1 MISAR
6 LARTRRL
13 LLLPALALLA
23 ACAGNDTA
31 SRAVPLEPGGT
42 SELAAMYGPLPDG
55 EYTIPAIPLKWLSER
70 NKRQMVDYWTDE
82 APGTIVVD
90 PYARFLYLVME
101 GNQAMRYG
109 IAVGEEGRGFSG
121 VGTVPF
127 TREWPRWTPT
137 DNMIE
142 RDPELYGP
150 VADGME
156 GGLQNPLGARALYLF
171 KDGKDT
177 LYRIHG
183 TSSPWSIGNATSA
196 GCIRLYNQDIVD
208 LHGRIQESGTRV
220 VVLSREESGQGTRP
234 PLVASAGGPVRG

>member
-1 MISAR
+1 MTPPS
-6 LARTRRL
+6 LTRTRL
-13 LLLPALALLA
+13 LILLPMLALLA
-23 ACAGNDTA
+23 ACGNGNPV
-31 SRAVPLEPGGT
+31 SRLVPLG
-42 SELAAMYGPLPDG
+42 SNSADLAAMYGPLPDG
-55 EYTIPAIPLKWLSER
+55 EFTIPAIPAKWLSER
-70 NKRQMVDYWTDE
+70 NKRQMVEYWTAE

-101 GNQAMRYG
+101 DNEAMRYG

-121 VGTVPF
+121 TGTIPF

-137 DNMIE
+137 DNMLD

-156 GGLQNPLGARALYLF
+156 GGLLNPLGARALYLF
-171 KDGKDT
+171 QNGRDT

-183 TSSPWSIGNATSA
+183 TSSPWSIGRATSA

-208 LHGRIQESGTRV
+208 LHGRIPESGTRV
-220 VVLSREESGQGTRP
+220 VVLSRSESGQGTRP
-234 PLVASAGGPVRG
+234 PRVAGAGAARG